1 MPTLLQDFVSTL
13 VSNATKSTA
22 IGHCIVQ
29 CVRPNTVISPL
40 LFSVAVSLAHS
51 FGSKWL
57 LTMLSK
63 LGFCLSY
70 DEVVRYKQSVVQCGH
85 DDLPQSFP
93 QKLLSDETS
102 LALNVNTNKRF
113 SYCNVFE
120 FGEMGIRRFGIRLM
134 GLNKIKLGELGLG
147 EMGLTLTLPI
157 PSRWKHT
164 PQQPSFR
171 TACTTVIKIQQFVV
185 QDLA

>member
-1 MPTLLQDFVSTL
+1 
-13 VSNATKSTA
+13 
-22 IGHCIVQ
+22 
-29 CVRPNTVISPL
+29 
-40 LFSVAVSLAHS
+40 VAAYNVEQ
-51 FGSKWL
+51 
-57 LTMLSK
+57 

-70 DEVVRYKQSVVQCGH
+70 DEVVTYKQSVVQCGH

-120 FGEMGIRRFGIRLM
+120 FGEMGIRRFGIRLI

-164 PQQPSFR
+164 LCVR
-171 TACTTVIKIQQFVV
+171 YYMYY
-185 QDLA
+185 L